1 MSQDVYPRIDPRTIV
16 VDREGR
22 QRQENIADVSDL
34 KQSISQLRQHAPSTG
49 GLINPIVVRRVDD
62 KTVLVAGE
70 RRLKAVLELDLPD
83 VPYRLF
89 EELTQT
95 EAEIVEL
102 EENVKRRELAWKDH
116 VRAVGRIHEL
126 YRQANNGKWT
136 IERTANAISLD
147 KSHVGKILQVYE
159 ALDSGRI
166 TKADSIEQ
174 AYNTIQRFAE
184 RKAESI
190 VGDLIVKGAA
200 IFGDLNSAT
209 TTSPPVPSA
218 SPPPDP
224 TFTTTTAVAMFTESD
239 TSLLGE
245 APQTPLAGPVA
256 SPTPILAPISAP
268 LGPVVC
274 AEFGEWVRAYNGP
287 KFTLIHCDFPYG
299 NYKGNDSK
307 GAMSVLETEEFYDN
321 TESVYWN
328 LLDILTS
335 NLDRIMSYSAHMV
348 FWFNMNFYTETVSRL
363 RRAGLTVHDHPLV
376 WHKTGGPGGLGVAPG
391 TEATHPRRTYDTALL
406 ALRGGR
412 PLVRSL
418 SNSYAAPTAGNK
430 IHPSQKPEPMLR
442 YFLQMVVDETT
453 TVFDP
458 TCGSAAA
465 LRACE
470 DLGAKA
476 VLGLELDPN
485 YAAAANTR
493 TLQARIMR
501 QAGSLRR
508 EEVA

>member
-1 MSQDVYPRIDPRTIV
+1 M
-16 VDREGR
+16 
-22 QRQENIADVSDL
+22 N
-34 KQSISQLRQHAPSTG
+34 PSTG
-49 GLINPIVVRRVDD
+49 GLINPIVVRQVEDRM
-62 KTVLVAGE
+62 VLVAGE
-70 RRLKAVLELDLPD
+70 RRLRAVLELDLPD
-83 VPYRLF
+83 VPFRLF
-89 EELTQT
+89 DDLPKA

-102 EENVKRRELAWKDH
+102 EENVKRKELGWKDH

-126 YRQANNGKWT
+126 YRQANGGKWT
-136 IERTANAISLD
+136 NERTANAISLD
-147 KSHVGKILQVYE
+147 KSHVGKILAVYE
-159 ALDSGRI
+159 ALDGGRI

-200 IFGDLNSAT
+200 IFGDLNTAVTTLPVQATPAESA
-209 TTSPPVPSA
+209 
-218 SPPPDP
+218 
-224 TFTTTTAVAMFTESD
+224 FTTTTAVAMFEDDSTNLIGDSD
-239 TSLLGE
+239 AQPTIVPVTAQSLA
-245 APQTPLAGPVA
+245 APTLVSLPIGP
-256 SPTPILAPISAP
+256 I
-268 LGPVVC
+268 VC
-274 AEFGEWVRAYNGP
+274 AEFGAWVKAYEGP

-307 GAMSVLETEEFYDN
+307 GAMSVLETEDFYDN

-348 FWFNMNFYTETVSRL
+348 FWFNMNFYTETVAKL
-363 RRAGLTVHDHPLV
+363 RRVGLTVHDHPLV

-391 TEATHPRRTYDTALL
+391 TEATHPRRTYDTALF
-406 ALRGGR
+406 ALRGNR

-418 SNSYAAPTAGNK
+418 PNSYAAPTAGNK

-442 YFLQMVVDETT
+442 YFLQMFVDETT

-470 DLGAKA
+470 DLGAKS
-476 VLGLELDPN
+476 VLGLEMDPN
-485 YAAAANTR
+485 YATAANTR